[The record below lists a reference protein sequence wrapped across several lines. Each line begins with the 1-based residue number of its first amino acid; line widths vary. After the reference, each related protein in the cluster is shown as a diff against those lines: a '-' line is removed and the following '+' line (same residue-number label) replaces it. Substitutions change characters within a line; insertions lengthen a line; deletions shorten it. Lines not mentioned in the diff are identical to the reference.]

1 MRLGRGRD
9 AGVHAPLPFHG
20 ILGHRLHPGR
30 DADVVVSS
38 LDGGGDVGDGLQAG
52 GALAIHGANGNLL
65 REAGEE
71 HGYATLVGALGGVAE
86 DGTDDD
92 VADVGRVQTGRGDG
106 RLEKGG
112 EEVIRGGVLETALLG
127 ARDGGAQRAHNDDVV
142 GGLTLEGEGKE
153 M

>member
-1 MRLGRGRD
+1 M
-9 AGVHAPLPFHG
+9 
-20 ILGHRLHPGR
+20 GHRLHPGR

-71 HGYATLVGALGGVAE
+71 HGYAALVGALGGVAE

-112 EEVIRGGVLETALLG
+112 EEVVVRSGVSLRPPFLARVMGVRSALTTTMSSGDL
-127 ARDGGAQRAHNDDVV
+127 RWRKR
-142 GGLTLEGEGKE
+142 EKE
-153 M
+153 I